1 MVQFDLSP
9 SSENMS
15 TQDFWD
21 AVFTPKAV
29 TVVGK
34 TGAPAKGGSMYV
46 NALSTFGFNGTLYV
60 VSTDNGGG
68 LGYETYDRIEDLPI
82 GIDYAILAVPAVEVP
97 DAVRGLAT
105 KGVRVVHVFSSG
117 FSDLENTE
125 GDARTEAL
133 KSAARDTGI
142 RIIGPNCLGV
152 FSPTSGLTYPPGVFP
167 RERGRIGFI
176 SQSGGSAQ
184 SLAWSGKY
192 HGMYLSKAVSLGNS
206 IDLSVEEFLAY
217 LIDDDETDIIALY
230 LEGTSDG
237 RRLVELL
244 TRAARKKP
252 VVVFKVGLTEAGGRA
267 VSSHTGIMAGSGHLW
282 EAALHQSGS
291 VMVETFDELA
301 ETLSALDKLTRKP
314 KAVRPGIRVALVNR
328 GGGEGVIAA
337 DVLPRMGLHVTPYT
351 DETVGRIADLIP
363 DAGTGFKNP
372 LDFSAVGGYP
382 GIFEK
387 MLDII
392 DEDEATDTI
401 IYQHHIEFAHL
412 FREGYNRYLMEALA
426 DFNDRS
432 KKALYVVL
440 PLYYSGEEWLES
452 LMYLAGRGV
461 PVSPTIAAAAKVV
474 ANVTACFNRNRGNK

>member
-1 MVQFDLSP
+1 MF
-9 SSENMS
+9 
-15 TQDFWD
+15 
-21 AVFTPKAV
+21 
-29 TVVGK
+29 
-34 TGAPAKGGSMYV
+34 
-46 NALSTFGFNGTLYV
+46 
-60 VSTDNGGG
+60 
-68 LGYETYDRIEDLPI
+68 
-82 GIDYAILAVPAVEVP
+82 
-97 DAVRGLAT
+97 
-105 KGVRVVHVFSSG
+105 
-117 FSDLENTE
+117 
-125 GDARTEAL
+125 
-133 KSAARDTGI
+133 
-142 RIIGPNCLGV
+142 
-152 FSPTSGLTYPPGVFP
+152 
-167 RERGRIGFI
+167 
-176 SQSGGSAQ
+176 
-184 SLAWSGKY
+184 
-192 HGMYLSKAVSLGNS
+192 LSKAVSLGNS

-237 RRLVELL
+237 RGLVELL
-244 TRAARKKP
+244 TRASKKKP
-252 VVVFKVGLTEAGGRA
+252 VVVLKVGLTEAGGRA

-282 EAALHQSGS
+282 EAALNQSGA
-291 VMVETFDELA
+291 VTVETFDELA
-301 ETLSALDKLTRKP
+301 ETLSALDKLTRTP
-314 KAVRPGIRVALVNR
+314 KTIRPGTRIALINR

-337 DVLPRMGLHVTPYT
+337 DVLPRVGIHVPPYT

-392 DEDEATDTI
+392 DEDEATDAI

-452 LMYLAGRGV
+452 LTCLAGRGV
-461 PVSPTIAAAAKVV
+461 PVSPTIASAAKVV
-474 ANVTACFNRNRGNK
+474 ANVSACFNRNRGGG